1 MPSGVNIRAL
11 NTSSI
16 RLRSLVSGFSFL
28 LVGACLL
35 SALEVPPLR
44 GRVNDLAKILPEDR
58 VRTLENKLAEF
69 ERDTSH
75 QVAVLTIPSL
85 QGESIEDFS
94 IRVAESWR
102 IGQKGVDNGV
112 ILIIALKDR
121 KLRIEVGYGLEGV
134 LPDAI
139 ANQIIREVIVPH
151 FRNDDYGA
159 GVDAGISAI
168 LKTIAGESLP
178 DTSVK
183 NKSHRHS
190 FFTTLVGTVFITSL
204 LAMAFG
210 LTQKSLL
217 WGVISGGVT
226 GATVGLFAALEFGYW
241 MWIVAILAGTIVG
254 PLATHYAI
262 QSWGRAWSAKARRPQ
277 DGWARDIYYGRSG
290 MAAGAGGGNGG
301 GGSSAGGASGGG
313 GGGGG
318 FGGGGASGG
327 W

>member
-1 MPSGVNIRAL
+1 MITL
-11 NTSSI
+11 QSS
-16 RLRSLVSGFSFL
+16 LSGFSFL
-28 LVGACLL
+28 LISACLL
-35 SALEVPPLR
+35 SAFDVPPLR
-44 GRVNDLAKILPEDR
+44 GRVNDSAQILHEDHL
-58 VRTLENKLAEF
+58 RTLENKLAEF

-85 QGESIEDFS
+85 QGENIEDFS

-151 FRNDDYGA
+151 FRNDNYGA
-159 GVDAGISAI
+159 GVDAGVNAI

-178 DTSVK
+178 DTSG
-183 NKSHRHS
+183 KSTAHKHS

-217 WGVISGGVT
+217 WGAISGGVT

-241 MWIVAILAGTIVG
+241 MWIVAILAGSIVA
-254 PLATHYAI
+254 PLATYYAI
-262 QSWGRAWSAKARRPQ
+262 QSWGRAWSGRARRPQ

-290 MAAGAGGGNGG
+290 MAAGAGGG